1 MTFLLMNKR
10 FFLFLLTLFILSASI
25 LALASENNPPIPQDN
40 PPKSPFSKGGQK
52 GDLAKGGEGAFEVSL
67 IAVGDVMIGGHVKEF
82 TDQFSF
88 NYPFEAT
95 RDILQNADLTFC
107 NLEGPIAKN
116 GVKEEGKEFTF
127 KTEPK
132 AAEGLA
138 NAGFDV
144 VSLAN
149 NHIMDYGADALF
161 ETIEHLEK
169 NNIKDIGAG
178 KDLSSSRKPAL
189 FEVNGVTI
197 AFLAYAFTF
206 PLHFYAEP
214 DKPGSAPGVSEFI
227 ERDIKKAKKKNDI
240 VIVSFHWGAELMTEP
255 KEYQIKIGH
264 SAIDW
269 GAAIVLGHHPHV
281 LQGIE
286 IYNKGLIAYSLG
298 NFAFGSYSKNV
309 KDGMML
315 SIRFNKSGL
324 KEAKIIPISVYNID
338 VLFQPKVLKGD
349 DGRRVIEHIKKIS
362 QGFDTQI
369 TLVEDIG
376 VVALWDYKNSM

>member
-1 MTFLLMNKR
+1 MKRLL
-10 FFLFLLTLFILSASI
+10 LFLSIFFFFSANNFPS
-25 LALASENNPPIPQDN
+25 ANENTPDFTPSPPFN
-40 PPKSPFSKGGQK
+40 SPLSKGGHR
-52 GDLAKGGEGAFEVSL
+52 GVEEEFAVSL

-82 TDQFSF
+82 TDQFGF
-88 NYPFEAT
+88 GYPFEIT
-95 RDILQNADLTFC
+95 RVILAGADLTFC
-107 NLEGPIAKN
+107 NLEGPLSTKGI
-116 GVKEEGKEFTF
+116 KEENKEFAFRTN
-127 KTEPK
+127 PK

-149 NHIMDYGADALF
+149 NHIMDYGQDALF
-161 ETIEHLEK
+161 ETIAHLEK
-169 NNIKDIGAG
+169 NNIKGIGAG

-269 GAAIVLGHHPHV
+269 GATIVLGHHPHI

-286 IYNKGLIAYSLG
+286 LYNNGLIAYSLG
-298 NFAFGSYSKNV
+298 NFALGSYSKNV
-309 KDGMML
+309 KDGMIL
-315 SIRFNKSGL
+315 SIRFNKAGVS
-324 KEAKIIPISVYNID
+324 EAKIIPISVYNID

-349 DGRRVIEHIKKIS
+349 EAKRVIDNLKEIS
-362 QGFDTQI
+362 RIFNTEIEFADNT
-369 TLVEDIG
+369 G
-376 VVALWDYKNSM
+376 VVVLKR